1 MGHGSCP
8 ALNLAVALVTVTLT
22 CHCGAPHKVTNHD
35 LVERISN
42 AKGTEYR
49 QLLNEYRSAKY
60 TTLKTDNQKLDD
72 IYEQLA
78 RIVSSV
84 HGVVSAELIAERDRL
99 EQVTGRF
106 ESLSGFNSE
115 DAN

>member
-1 MGHGSCP
+1 MPITYKGH
-8 ALNLAVALVTVTLT
+8 
-22 CHCGAPHKVTNHD
+22 
-35 LVERISN
+35 
-42 AKGTEYR
+42 
-49 QLLNEYRSAKY
+49 